1 MDTIK
6 IDRSFI
12 GNITENSSDK
22 EIVKAAIKMGHALGK
37 NVLAEGVETEEAMK
51 LLKEMGCD
59 CVQGYYISRPVP
71 KEKIIE
77 LLVQYS

>member
-1 MDTIK
+1 
-6 IDRSFI
+6 
-12 GNITENSSDK
+12 
-22 EIVKAAIKMGHALGK
+22 MGHALGK

-71 KEKIIE
+71 KRKDNRVTGAIFLI
-77 LLVQYS
+77 LILF